1 MAIPLV
7 LVVLPLG
14 LLFLLSGLIANAVQV
29 ISRALGQAASSS
41 VILLTDIF
49 PEFVWCGDLNQFGRE
64 DLIFFQW
71 TTTRF
76 GSSLATN
83 LSADFLWDIPV
94 NFIELHFFLRLVSP
108 LVRSAA
114 MRFQFKCLTQKYV
127 RLLASFGLVMVDLMG
142 KLTFMI
148 HQLHTRI
155 TSSPLPSLISPYAYN
170 TLQAVLFL
178 SIRPLSKSLYRRIN
192 SSWLSCYGFS

>member
-1 MAIPLV
+1 
-7 LVVLPLG
+7 
-14 LLFLLSGLIANAVQV
+14 
-29 ISRALGQAASSS
+29 
-41 VILLTDIF
+41 
-49 PEFVWCGDLNQFGRE
+49 
-64 DLIFFQW
+64 
-71 TTTRF
+71 
-76 GSSLATN
+76 
-83 LSADFLWDIPV
+83 
-94 NFIELHFFLRLVSP
+94 
-108 LVRSAA
+108 

-192 SSWLSCYGFS
+192 RFLAELLWLQLIWLVDWWAGVKVIRNKVEQSKISFFALR

>member
-1 MAIPLV
+1 
-7 LVVLPLG
+7 
-14 LLFLLSGLIANAVQV
+14 
-29 ISRALGQAASSS
+29 
-41 VILLTDIF
+41 
-49 PEFVWCGDLNQFGRE
+49 
-64 DLIFFQW
+64 
-71 TTTRF
+71 
-76 GSSLATN
+76 
-83 LSADFLWDIPV
+83 
-94 NFIELHFFLRLVSP
+94 
-108 LVRSAA
+108 

-192 SSWLSCYGFS
+192 RFLAELLWLQLIWLVDWWAGVKVIRSIKLRNPKSVSLHFGKAQMHPSQLFKGKKKSATTLFCLFVWATWPLMLAY